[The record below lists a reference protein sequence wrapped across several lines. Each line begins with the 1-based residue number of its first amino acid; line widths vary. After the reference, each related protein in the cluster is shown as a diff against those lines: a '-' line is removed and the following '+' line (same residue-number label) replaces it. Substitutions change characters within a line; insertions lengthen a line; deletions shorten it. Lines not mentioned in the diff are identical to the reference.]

1 MIKVS
6 NVETFNLKNA
16 IRGMRNP
23 LNSWELSDSH
33 DDTIGD
39 KDLELAQR
47 LRKAGTTHRK
57 YLRQIFVCMD
67 ILAPLYWWK
76 EFDTYKVGT
85 TSNSCST
92 MHKIHAK
99 SFELKDFSIERLDD
113 NQIETFRIVIDALNT
128 ARYNY
133 NSTKVKDYWYQMI
146 QLLPSSYNQLR
157 TITMTYENAL
167 AMIEQRSSHKLK
179 EWRMF
184 CDILLNELPYLKDF
198 INE

>member
-1 MIKVS
+1 MIKVN
-6 NVETFNLKNA
+6 NVETFNLKHA
-16 IRGMRNP
+16 IKGMRNP

-33 DDTIGD
+33 DNVIGD

-99 SFELKDFSIERLDD
+99 SFELKDFSVERLDD
-113 NQIETFRIVIDALNT
+113 NQIQTFRFVIDALNT
-128 ARYNY
+128 ARYNF
-133 NSTKVKDYWYQMI
+133 NSTKDKSYWYQMI

-167 AMIEQRSSHKLK
+167 AIIEQRSHHKLK
-179 EWRMF
+179 EWRML
-184 CDILLNELPYLKDF
+184 CDILLNELPYLKD
-198 INE
+198 ICNG

>member
-1 MIKVS
+1 MIRVS
-6 NVETFNLKNA
+6 NVETFNLKHA
-16 IRGMRNP
+16 IIAMRNP

-33 DDTIGD
+33 DNVIGD

-99 SFELKDFSIERLDD
+99 SFELKDFSVERLDD
-113 NQIETFRIVIDALNT
+113 NQIQTFRFVIDALNT
-128 ARYNY
+128 ARYNF
-133 NSTKVKDYWYQMI
+133 NSTKDKSYWYQMI

-167 AMIEQRSSHKLK
+167 AMIEQRSHHKLK

-184 CDILLNELPYLKDF
+184 CDILLNELPYLKD
-198 INE
+198 ICNG